1 MKRLP
6 FILALGLALPAF
18 ADGVSDAKAVNEAF
32 IKAAN
37 VADPEESIKQVAAL
51 FTEDMHHVGLFG
63 VVNGKP
69 ELLTALAGPFHAQS
83 RKNEL
88 LSNEATQLDKD
99 TVLTIAHFSTSFVG
113 PDGKAVTLPLRCTRL
128 MKKQK
133 DGKYLIAAEHTSFG
147 PQPPPAPAA
156 PPAAK

>member
-1 MKRLP
+1 MKTLL
-6 FILALGLALPAF
+6 LAVSLGLAAPAF
-18 ADGVSDAKAVNEAF
+18 ADALSDAKAVNEAF

-37 VADPEESIKQVAAL
+37 VTDPEESIKQVAAL

-63 VVNGKP
+63 VVNGKA
-69 ELLTALAGPFHAQS
+69 ELLKALQGPFHARE
-83 RKNEL
+83 RKNQL
-88 LSNEATQLDKD
+88 VSNEATQLDKD
-99 TVLTIAHFSTSFVG
+99 TVLTIAHFTTSFVG

-147 PQPPPAPAA
+147 PPPPPAP
-156 PPAAK
+156 PASN